1 MLRLKEI
8 SEKIE
13 NRKKKLRKNLDILI
27 NQLKSY
33 GAIKIFLFG
42 SFAQEKIDVNSDLDL
57 FVIMPSNKTGKEWI
71 NFIYNSI
78 ERVVSSD
85 IIVFNIDEFN
95 NQLSSNSFI
104 KNIINSGRL
113 LYEKT

>member
-1 MLRLKEI
+1 MGRLKEI

-57 FVIMPSNKTGKEWI
+57 FVIMPSNKI
-71 NFIYNSI
+71 SI
-78 ERVVSSD
+78 T
-85 IIVFNIDEFN
+85 
-95 NQLSSNSFI
+95 LSKLKATQYKRTSRFCFEN
-104 KNIINSGRL
+104 
-113 LYEKT
+113 Y